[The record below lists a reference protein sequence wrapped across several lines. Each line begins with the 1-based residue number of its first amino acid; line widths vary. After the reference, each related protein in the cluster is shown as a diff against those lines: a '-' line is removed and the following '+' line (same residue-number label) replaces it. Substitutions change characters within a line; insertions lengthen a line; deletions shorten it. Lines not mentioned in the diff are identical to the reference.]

1 MEFVESNCFLSIISS
16 INVKSSPARFFKGDQ
31 CKIIIIIVIITI
43 IIIIIVIFLFNP
55 QSMIKNLCSP
65 PLSVKSDLNLEHHV
79 NENLSI

>member
-1 MEFVESNCFLSIISS
+1 M
-16 INVKSSPARFFKGDQ
+16 KSSPARFFKGDQ
-31 CKIIIIIVIITI
+31 CKIIIIIIVIIIIII

-55 QSMIKNLCSP
+55 QSMIQNLCSP